1 MDEHAINCFLFF
13 FYVPYFQWMDEH
25 AHLRTLIEEG
35 KDGLEWYR
43 CENIYFPLLTFIV
56 GDFHRSVDPAKM
68 QTVEAMIKAP
78 DHREKMPHII
88 KTILEFAYLTY
99 SGRESLKPISK
110 FHLNLRRLFLKKIMQ
125 ICQKDLSKATQ

>member
-1 MDEHAINCFLFF
+1 
-13 FYVPYFQWMDEH
+13 MDEH

-43 CENIYFPLLTFIV
+43 CENIYFLLLTFIV
-56 GDFHRSVDPAKM
+56 GVFHRSVDPAKM

-99 SGRESLKPISK
+99 SGRDPLKPISK
-110 FHLNLRRLFLKKIMQ
+110 HHLKLRGLWVWVF
-125 ICQKDLSKATQ
+125 